1 MASHI
6 GNLDTGT
13 AAWSGWLMAR
23 AKTAAKPYH
32 HGELREALVV
42 AGRKLME
49 EKGLRGFT
57 LRECARRAS
66 VSHAAPAHH
75 FASIDALLA
84 EIATRG
90 YQELTAA
97 MTAEAR
103 RSNGTP
109 AGRLVGQGV
118 GYMAFAAANSVLFQ
132 LMFSLE
138 ADQFETP
145 ALAAAAKAAYH
156 LHREAIE
163 AVIPDAPADVKERM
177 VDFAWASVH
186 GFITLVLEGQIGEKD
201 SPRALKARGLAVL
214 SAMVETVVRAGGG

>member
-1 MASHI
+1 
-6 GNLDTGT
+6 
-13 AAWSGWLMAR
+13 MAR
-23 AKTAAKPYH
+23 PKTAKPYH
-32 HGELREALVV
+32 HGDLREALIV
-42 AGRKLME
+42 AGRNLME

-75 FASIDALLA
+75 FPSIDALLA

-90 YQELTAA
+90 FHELTEA

-109 AGRLVGQGV
+109 AGRLVAQGV
-118 GYMAFAAANSVLFQ
+118 GYMAFAAANSALFR

-138 ADQFETP
+138 VDQLEGP
-145 ALAAAAKAAYH
+145 ALAAAVKATHA

-163 AVIPDAPADVKERM
+163 AVIPDAPADVQERM
-177 VDFAWASVH
+177 VDFARASVH

-214 SAMVETVVRAGGG
+214 SAMVETVVRAGSS

>member
-1 MASHI
+1 MAS
-6 GNLDTGT
+6 
-13 AAWSGWLMAR
+13 
-23 AKTAAKPYH
+23 AKTAKPYH
-32 HGELREALVV
+32 HGELREALIV

-145 ALAAAAKAAYH
+145 SLAAAAKAAYH

-163 AVIPDAPADVKERM
+163 AVIPDAPAVVKERM

-186 GFITLVLEGQIGEKD
+186 GFITLVLEGQIGDKD
-201 SPRALKARGLAVL
+201 SPRALKARGLSVL